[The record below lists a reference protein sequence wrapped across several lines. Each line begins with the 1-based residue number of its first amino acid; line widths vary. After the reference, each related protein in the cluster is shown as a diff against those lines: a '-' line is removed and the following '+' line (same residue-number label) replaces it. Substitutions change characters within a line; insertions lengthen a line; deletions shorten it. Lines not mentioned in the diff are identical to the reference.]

1 MIALGIIIAVLL
13 LVMLIPVGVDAQ
25 YVSNEFKLSA
35 KVCGIHIQLVPKK
48 LSEKHKP
55 KEKKEKKPKKVKAKD
70 DDAAKPKKKLSF
82 NFDELLALAK
92 AALKAVG
99 NFGRKL
105 KVDRF
110 LLHYTAAGSDPY
122 NIAQN
127 FGYVN
132 AALSSLAPICAKRYK
147 VRDCDVWTKVDFMAE
162 KMSTDAALALSIRIG
177 QVLSVAFALLFK
189 AAHILIK
196 NKLRLRKEK
205 KLLQKNQQ
213 FNKETNPETQNS
225 NTEEGMK

>member
-1 MIALGIIIAVLL
+1 MIALGIIVGVLVL
-13 LVMLIPVGVDAQ
+13 IMLIPIGIDGE
-25 YVSNEFKLSA
+25 YVSNELKLSA
-35 KVCGIHIQLVPKK
+35 KVCGIHIQLIPKK
-48 LSEKHKP
+48 LSEKHKKP
-55 KEKKEKKPKKVKAKD
+55 KPKNKKDNKKEANAEAKPK
-70 DDAAKPKKKLSF
+70 KPKKKLSF
-82 NFDELLALAK
+82 NFEELLDLAK

-99 NFGRKL
+99 NFGRKI

-122 NIAQN
+122 NTAQN

-132 AALSSLAPICAKRYK
+132 AALSSLAPICARRYK
-147 VRDCDVWTKVDFMAE
+147 VRDCDVWTRVDFMAE
-162 KMSTDAALALSIRIG
+162 KMSVDFALALSIRVG

-196 NKLRLRKEK
+196 NKLRLRKERK
-205 KLLQKNQQ
+205 QLVKMQALN
-213 FNKETNPETQNS
+213 TDTQTNS

>member
-1 MIALGIIIAVLL
+1 MIALGIIIAVLVL
-13 LVMLIPVGVDAQ
+13 IMLIPVGVDAE

-35 KVCGIHIQLVPKK
+35 KVCGFHIQLIPKK
-48 LSEKHKP
+48 LSEKHKKP
-55 KEKKEKKPKKVKAKD
+55 KQKKKKEKSDEQAEAKPK
-70 DDAAKPKKKLSF
+70 KPKKKLSF

-122 NIAQN
+122 STAQT

-132 AALSSLAPICAKRYK
+132 AALSSLAPICAKRYR
-147 VRDCDVWTKVDFMAE
+147 VRDCDVWTRVDFTAE
-162 KMSTDAALALSIRIG
+162 KMAVDFALALSIRIG

-189 AAHILIK
+189 AAHIFIK
-196 NKLRLRKEK
+196 NKLRLRKERK
-205 KLLQKNQQ
+205 QLQAI
-213 FNKETNPETQNS
+213 NKETNPQTHNNS

>member
-1 MIALGIIIAVLL
+1 MIALGIIIGVLVL
-13 LVMLIPVGVDAQ
+13 IMLIPVGVDAE
-25 YVSNEFKLSA
+25 YVSQEFKLSA
-35 KVCGIHIQLVPKK
+35 KVCGFHIQLIPKK
-48 LSEKHKP
+48 LSEKHKKP
-55 KEKKEKKPKKVKAKD
+55 KVKKKTKETTEEKSEDKPKPKKA
-70 DDAAKPKKKLSF
+70 KKKLSF
-82 NFDELLALAK
+82 NFEELLALAK

-122 NIAQN
+122 KTAQT

-147 VRDCDVWTKVDFMAE
+147 VRDCDVWTRVDFVEE
-162 KMSTDAALALSIRIG
+162 KMSIDGALALSIRVG
-177 QVLSVAFALLFK
+177 QVLSIAFALLFK
-189 AAHILIK
+189 ALQILIK
-196 NKLRLRKEK
+196 NKLRLRRERKQLEK
-205 KLLQKNQQ
+205 SLKTNI
-213 FNKETNPETQNS
+213 ETKDNS

>member
-1 MIALGIIIAVLL
+1 MIALGIIIAVLVL
-13 LVMLIPVGVDAQ
+13 IMLIPVGVDAE

-55 KEKKEKKPKKVKAKD
+55 KEKKEKKPKKAKTEAGD
-70 DDAAKPKKKLSF
+70 SSAEEPKPKKKLSF
-82 NFDELLALAK
+82 NFNELLALAK

-122 NIAQN
+122 NTAQN

-132 AALSSLAPICAKRYK
+132 AALSSLAPICARRYR
-147 VRDCDVWTKVDFMAE
+147 VRDCDVWTRVDFMAE
-162 KMSTDAALALSIRIG
+162 KMSIDAALALSIRIG

-189 AAHILIK
+189 AAHIFIK
-196 NKLRLRKEK
+196 NKLRLRRERKQF
-205 KLLQKNQQ
+205 QKTI
-213 FNKETNPETQNS
+213 ENS
-225 NTEEGMK
+225 ITEEGMK

>member
-1 MIALGIIIAVLL
+1 MIALGIIIALL
-13 LVMLIPVGVDAQ
+13 FLILLIPVGVDAE
-25 YVSNEFKLSA
+25 YVSNEFRLSA

-48 LSEKHKP
+48 LSEKHEP
-55 KEKKEKKPKKVKAKD
+55 KQKKEKKPQKVKAETDETVKPQ
-70 DDAAKPKKKLSF
+70 KPKKELSF
-82 NFDELLALAK
+82 NFDELLSLAK

-122 NIAQN
+122 DTAQT

-147 VRDCDVWTKVDFMAE
+147 VRDCDVWTRVDFMAE
-162 KMSTDAALALSIRIG
+162 KMSIDAALALSIRIG
-177 QVLSVAFALLFK
+177 QVLSVGFALLFK
-189 AAHILIK
+189 AGHILIK
-196 NKLRLRKEK
+196 NKLRLRKERK
-205 KLLQKNQQ
+205 QLQRLNNETKL
-213 FNKETNPETQNS
+213 ETQNS